1 MALQKGDIVLVNF
14 PFTDLSQAKLR
25 PALVLSANEALNE
38 SVLCFI
44 TSQNTNQPTSEE
56 FVINIT
62 DSEFSKTGLKISSK
76 VRVTR
81 LVTLQHQ
88 LIIRRLGKLGTQYM
102 QTLNILMI
110 KAFQLEQAE

>member
-25 PALVLSANEALNE
+25 PAIVLSANETLNE
-38 SVLCFI
+38 FALCFI
-44 TSQNTNQPTSEE
+44 TSQNTNQVTPEE
-56 FVINIT
+56 FVIDIG

-81 LVTLQHQ
+81 LVTLQRQ
-88 LIIRRLGKLGTQYM
+88 LIVKRLGKLGNQYM
-102 QTLNILMI
+102 QTLNTLII
-110 KAFQLEQAE
+110 QAFQLGQTE